1 MLDLKKAINNILT
14 TLITLPG
21 LTNNSI
27 KVVINVSLT
36 ASGNIN
42 ANGVCDIKSKD
53 VSSSIPSGYKLIFAT
68 LRGTQNAA
76 AVCWFFD
83 WSGSTIYY
91 RLRNVGSSTIN
102 TTPTANLLLVRVG
115 GVARRLLNMLISERR
130 WAAC

>member
-27 KVVINVSLT
+27 KVVTIVSLA
-36 ASGNIN
+36 ASGSISSG
-42 ANGVCDIKSKD
+42 GVCDVKSKD
-53 VSSSIPSGYKLIFAT
+53 VSSSIPNGYKLIFACM
-68 LRGTQNAA
+68 RGTQNSQ

-83 WSGSTIYY
+83 WYGTTIYY
-91 RLRNVGSSTIN
+91 RLRNVGSGAIN

-115 GVARRLLNMLISERR
+115 G
-130 WAAC
+130 